1 MPKNEG
7 WIRSAIGCLVCLG
20 LVLVGVAVAWPQQ
33 KVTLSL
39 DQLIQ
44 MAVEK
49 SPEIGQAEQDL
60 VSSESDLAQAK
71 AARWPQLDALAI
83 GGIVDAADRP
93 IVVVSPRP
101 GPGDRYLRGRIENPD
116 WDPGDLGP
124 FGKLDITIVQP
135 LYTFGKISH
144 RIDAAVRGVAVQRA
158 ARERTRGEVMLRVKE
173 LYFALLLARQG
184 KEAAADVESFVE
196 DARKRIQRLLALG
209 STSVD
214 ESDLYRL
221 EAYAAEAKR
230 FKAKAE
236 SGSNLAYLALKQAI
250 GFPPEKDFEL
260 DAKELPKDTRA
271 LGDQREYI
279 EQALR
284 LRPELE
290 QIENGL
296 EAKKSLVEAAKAD
309 MYPSIFLA
317 GVASFAG
324 APNREHMDVSYIPDD
339 FNHANGGVVLGAKW
353 HFDLG
358 ILEAK
363 VSKARAEYER
373 LLHTRDYALRNI
385 PLEVAK
391 HYQDAVE
398 NLQAFQASEQAAA
411 ASRKWVVVAFANFDM
426 GVGQARDIFFAVE
439 RYGKNQGDYLL
450 SLLNYHLA
458 LARLSN
464 AVGEYRSVSR

>member
-1 MPKNEG
+1 MRISRTSG
-7 WIRSAIGCLVCLG
+7 GMSCVFLTIIALLWASSALG
-20 LVLVGVAVAWPQQ
+20 QS
-33 KVTLSL
+33 KVVLSL

-44 MAVEK
+44 LAVER
-49 SPEIGQAEQDL
+49 SPEIGQAEKDVL
-60 VSSESDLAQAK
+60 IAESDLEQAK
-71 AARWPQLDALAI
+71 AARLPQLDALAI
-83 GGIVDAADRP
+83 GGVVDAADRP

-116 WDPGDLGP
+116 WDPGDPGP
-124 FGKLDITIVQP
+124 FGKLNLTIVQP

-144 RIDAAVRGVAVQRA
+144 RIDAAIKGVEVKRA
-158 ARERTRGEVMLRVKE
+158 AREKTRGDVELRVKE
-173 LYFALLLARQG
+173 LYFALLLSRQG
-184 KEAAADVESFVE
+184 KEAAEDVNSFVE
-196 DARKRIQRLLALG
+196 DARKRIKRLLELG

-214 ESDLYRL
+214 ESDLYRV

-236 SGSNLAYLALKQAI
+236 SGSKLAYTALKQMI
-250 GFPPEKDFEL
+250 GFPPDKDFEL
-260 DAKELPKDTRA
+260 DVKELPKDPRA
-271 LGDQREYI
+271 LGDQKDYI
-279 EQALR
+279 EMALR

-290 QIENGL
+290 QIEKGL

-317 GVASFAG
+317 GVASLAG
-324 APNREHMDVSYIPDD
+324 APNREHMDVAYIGDD
-339 FNHANGGVVLGAKW
+339 YNHANGGVVLGAKW

-358 ILEAK
+358 IQQAK
-363 VSKARAEYER
+363 VSKAKAEYER

-385 PLEVAK
+385 PLEVMK
-391 HYQDAVE
+391 HYQDAME
-398 NLQAFQASEQAAA
+398 HMQAFQASEEAAA
-411 ASRKWVVVAFANFDM
+411 AARKWAVVAFANFDM

-458 LARLSN
+458 LARLSH
-464 AVGEYRSVSR
+464 AVAQYREKVK

>member
-1 MPKNEG
+1 MLEKLG
-7 WIRSAIGCLVCLG
+7 WIRVCLIFLMVLG
-20 LVLVGVAVAWPQQ
+20 LAFSQWGKAMAQERI
-33 KVTLSL
+33 TLNL

-44 MAVEK
+44 MALDK
-49 SPEIGQAEQDL
+49 SPEMGQAQQDL
-60 VSSESDLAQAK
+60 VMAESDLEQAK

-83 GGIVDAADRP
+83 GGVVDAADRP

-124 FGKLDITIVQP
+124 FGRLEITLVQP

-144 RIDAAVRGVAVQRA
+144 RIDAALRGVNVQKA
-158 ARERTRGEVMLRVKE
+158 AKDKTRGEVILRVKE
-173 LYFALLLARQG
+173 LYFALLLAQQG
-184 KEAAADVESFVE
+184 KEAASDVESFVD
-196 DARKRIQRLLALG
+196 DARKRIQRLISLG

-236 SGSNLAYLALKQAI
+236 SGSRLAYLALKQAI
-250 GFPPEKDFEL
+250 GFPVEKDFQL
-260 DAKELPKDTRA
+260 DVKELPKDARA
-271 LGDQREYI
+271 LGDQRDYI
-279 EQALR
+279 EKALR
-284 LRPELE
+284 HRPELE

-317 GVASFAG
+317 GIASLAG
-324 APNREHMDVSYIPDD
+324 APNREHMDVSYIGDD

-353 HFDLG
+353 HFDFG
-358 ILEAK
+358 IQQAK
-363 VSKARAEYER
+363 VSKARAEYEK
-373 LLHTRDYALRNI
+373 LLHTREYAMRKI
-385 PLEVAK
+385 PLQVTK
-391 HYQDAVE
+391 YYQEAME
-398 NLQAFQASEQAAA
+398 HLNAFKASEEAAV

-458 LARLSN
+458 LSRLSN
-464 AVGEYRSVSR
+464 AVAEYRSASR

>member
-1 MPKNEG
+1 MGRRNG
-7 WIRSAIGCLVCLG
+7 RFLGFLACVACLG
-20 LVLVGVAVAWPQQ
+20 LVWGGMEKAWSQQ
-33 KVTLSL
+33 RVTLSL

-49 SPEIGQAEQDL
+49 SPELGQAQQDL
-60 VSSESDLAQAK
+60 VMAESDLEQAK

-83 GGIVDAADRP
+83 GGVVDAADRP

-116 WDPGDLGP
+116 WDPGDPGP
-124 FGKLDITIVQP
+124 FGKLEITVVQP

-144 RIDAAVRGVAVQRA
+144 RIDAALRGVSVQKA
-158 ARERTRGEVMLRVKE
+158 AKDKTRGSVILRVKE
-173 LYFALLLARQG
+173 LYFALLLAQQG
-184 KEAAADVESFVE
+184 KEAAADVESFVD
-196 DARKRIQRLLALG
+196 DARKRIQKLISLG

-236 SGSNLAYLALKQAI
+236 AGSKLAYLALKQAI
-250 GFPPEKDFEL
+250 GFPAEKDFDL
-260 DAKELPKDTRA
+260 DVKELPKDTRA
-271 LGDQREYI
+271 LGDQRDYI

-284 LRPELE
+284 QRPELE
-290 QIENGL
+290 QIDNGL
-296 EAKKSLVEAAKAD
+296 EARKSLVEAAKAD

-317 GVASFAG
+317 GVASLAG
-324 APNREHMDVSYIPDD
+324 APNREHMDVSYIGDD

-358 ILEAK
+358 IQQAK
-363 VSKARAEYER
+363 VSKARAEYEK
-373 LLHTRDYALRNI
+373 LLHTREYAMRNI

-391 HYQDAVE
+391 HYQDALE
-398 NLQAFQASEQAAA
+398 HLHAFQASEQAAS

-464 AVGEYRSVSR
+464 AVAEYRGGVR

>member
-1 MPKNEG
+1 MTRENG
-7 WIRSAIGCLVCLG
+7 WLQGILTLLAAFG
-20 LVLVGVAVAWPQQ
+20 LLLIPLDRAGSQER
-33 KVTLSL
+33 VTLNL

-44 MAVEK
+44 MALEK
-49 SPEIGQAEQDL
+49 SPELGQAQQDL
-60 VSSESDLAQAK
+60 VMAESDLEQAK

-83 GGIVDAADRP
+83 GGVVDAADRP

-116 WDPGDLGP
+116 WDPGDPGP
-124 FGKLDITIVQP
+124 FGKLEITVVQP

-144 RIDAAVRGVAVQRA
+144 RIDAALRGVNVQKA
-158 ARERTRGEVMLRVKE
+158 AMEKNRGDVILRVKE
-173 LYFALLLARQG
+173 LYFAMLLAQQG
-184 KEAAADVESFVE
+184 KEAAADVESFVD
-196 DARKRIQRLLALG
+196 DARKRIQKLISLG

-230 FKAKAE
+230 FKAKAD
-236 SGSNLAYLALKQAI
+236 SGSKLAYLALKQAI
-250 GFPPEKDFEL
+250 GFPAEKDFDL
-260 DAKELPKDTRA
+260 DVKELPKDTRA
-271 LGDQREYI
+271 LGDQRDYI
-279 EQALR
+279 QQALR
-284 LRPELE
+284 QRPELE
-290 QIENGL
+290 QIDNGL
-296 EAKKSLVEAAKAD
+296 EARKSLVEAAKAD

-317 GVASFAG
+317 GVASLAG
-324 APNREHMDVSYIPDD
+324 APNREHMDVSYIGDD

-358 ILEAK
+358 IQQAK
-363 VSKARAEYER
+363 VSKARAEYEK
-373 LLHTRDYALRNI
+373 LLHTREYAMRNI

-391 HYQDAVE
+391 HYQDALE
-398 NLQAFQASEQAAA
+398 HLHAFQASEQAAS

-439 RYGKNQGDYLL
+439 RYGKNQGDFLL

-464 AVGEYRSVSR
+464 AVAEYRGGVR

>member
-1 MPKNEG
+1 MG
-7 WIRSAIGCLVCLG
+7 SSTGCIRAALACLGCLGILLG
-20 LVLVGVAVAWPQQ
+20 PTGGAWTQER
-33 KVTLSL
+33 VTLSL

-44 MAVEK
+44 MALER
-49 SPEIGQAEQDL
+49 SPEMGQAEQDL
-60 VSSESDLAQAK
+60 AASESDLAQAK
-71 AARWPQLDALAI
+71 AARWAQLDAVAI

-116 WDPGDLGP
+116 WDPGDMGP
-124 FGKLDITIVQP
+124 FGRLEITVVQP
-135 LYTFGKISH
+135 LYTFGKISN
-144 RIDAAVRGVAVQRA
+144 RIDAAVRGVAVQKA
-158 ARERTRGEVMLRVKE
+158 AKDKTKGDVILRVKE

-184 KEAAADVESFVE
+184 KEAASDVESFVE
-196 DARKRIQRLLALG
+196 DARRRIQKLLSLG
-209 STSVD
+209 SASVD

-230 FKAKAE
+230 FKAKAD
-236 SGSNLAYLALKQAI
+236 SGSKLAYMALKQAV
-250 GFPPEKDFEL
+250 GFPQDKEFEL
-260 DAKELPKDTRA
+260 DVKELPKDTRA
-271 LGDQREYI
+271 LGDQRQYI

-296 EAKKSLVEAAKAD
+296 EARKSLVEAAKAD
-309 MYPSIFLA
+309 MYPSVFLA
-317 GVASFAG
+317 GIASLAG
-324 APNREHMDVSYIPDD
+324 APNREHMDVAYIGDD

-358 ILEAK
+358 IQEAK
-363 VSKARAEYER
+363 VSKAKAEYQR
-373 LLHTRDYALRNI
+373 LLHTREHALRNI
-385 PLEVAK
+385 PLEVVK
-391 HYQDAVE
+391 HYQNAVE
-398 NLQAFQASEQAAA
+398 SLQAFQASEQAAVA
-411 ASRKWVVVAFANFDM
+411 ARKWVVVAFANFDM

-464 AVGEYRSVSR
+464 AVGEYRAASR

>member
-1 MPKNEG
+1 MTRKNG
-7 WIRSAIGCLVCLG
+7 WLQGILTLLAAFGLLLIPLG
-20 LVLVGVAVAWPQQ
+20 KAGSQER
-33 KVTLSL
+33 VTLNL

-44 MAVEK
+44 MALEK
-49 SPEIGQAEQDL
+49 SPELGQAQQDL
-60 VSSESDLAQAK
+60 VMAESDLEQAK
-71 AARWPQLDALAI
+71 AARWPQLDALAV
-83 GGIVDAADRP
+83 GGVVDAADRP

-116 WDPGDLGP
+116 DDPGNMGP
-124 FGKLDITIVQP
+124 FGRLELTVVQP

-144 RIDAAVRGVAVQRA
+144 RIDAALRGVNVQKA
-158 ARERTRGEVMLRVKE
+158 AKEKTRGDVILRVKE
-173 LYFALLLARQG
+173 LYFALLLAQQG
-184 KEAAADVESFVE
+184 KEAASDVESFVD
-196 DARKRIQRLLALG
+196 DARKRIQKLISLG

-230 FKAKAE
+230 FKAKAD
-236 SGSNLAYLALKQAI
+236 SGSKLAYLALKQAI
-250 GFPPEKDFEL
+250 GFPAEKEFQL
-260 DAKELPKDTRA
+260 DVKELPKDTRA
-271 LGDQREYI
+271 LGDQRDYI
-279 EQALR
+279 QQALR
-284 LRPELE
+284 QRPELE
-290 QIENGL
+290 QIDNGL

-317 GVASFAG
+317 GVASLAG
-324 APNREHMDVSYIPDD
+324 APNREHMDVSYIGDD

-358 ILEAK
+358 IQQAK
-363 VSKARAEYER
+363 VSKARAEYEK
-373 LLHTRDYALRNI
+373 LLHTREYAMRNI

-391 HYQDAVE
+391 HYQDVLE
-398 NLQAFQASEQAAA
+398 HLHAFQASEEAAS

-439 RYGKNQGDYLL
+439 RYGKNQGDFLL

-464 AVGEYRSVSR
+464 AVAEYRGGVR